1 MNFLKKIS
9 LLNWSKDSLEYLSN
23 KNKIIYKNFKKKP
36 NLKKFLNL
44 VIKGIVPR
52 PHYGLSLIM
61 AVKQAKDLG
70 IKKIKVI
77 ELGCGNFESLFD
89 TEKYVAD
96 IKNFLEIDVE
106 IFGFTLKEGLPKY
119 KVNNYDRLYKWQP
132 GDYKLENMNYLNKLQ
147 SSKVYFGDIKKTIPK
162 FLNDYKKTFTNSPLG
177 LVFFDLDYYTST
189 KVGLKLLKLTSDN
202 YLPRTYLYFDDH
214 SFSGFDEGERKA
226 IYEFNK
232 ISKYKISD
240 IGELAEQLSIF
251 FNKWIF
257 LGKRIKVI
265 NYFNNK
271 NYNKSSDLNFIF
283 DKLKN

>member
-1 MNFLKKIS
+1 MFSKTSLK
-9 LLNWSKDSLEYLSN
+9 YFSN
-23 KNKIIYKNFKKKP
+23 KNKIIYKEFKKKP
-36 NLKKFLNL
+36 NFKKFLNL
-44 VIKGIVPR
+44 VKKGITPR
-52 PHYGLSLIM
+52 PYYGLLLLL
-61 AVKQAKDLG
+61 AAKQAKDLG

-77 ELGCGNFESLFD
+77 ELGCENFEGLFD
-89 TEKYVAD
+89 IEKYVAD

-119 KVNNYDRLYKWQP
+119 KVNNYDRLYRWQP
-132 GDYKLENMNYLNKLQ
+132 GDYKLKKENYFNKLQ

-177 LVFFDLDYYTST
+177 LIFFDLDYYTST
-189 KVGLKLLKLTSDN
+189 KVGLKLLKLTSGN
-202 YLPRTYLYFDDH
+202 YLPRTYVYFDDH

-240 IGELAEQLSIF
+240 IGEFAEQLSIF
-251 FNKWIF
+251 YNKWIF
-257 LGKRIKVI
+257 LGKRIKII

-271 NYNKSSDLNFIF
+271 NYNKSVTQIF
-283 DKLKN
+283 G